1 MLLPLGA
8 LTAPHGTRSSVN
20 AGLLARARDR
30 ISFASISLST
40 PAIYRDSGRME
51 VLDQYG
57 RSFPHTQKWGS
68 PIGSPPAASHVM

>member
-51 VLDQYG
+51 VLDQYDEVF
-57 RSFPHTQKWGS
+57 RTRKNEDLQLVRRPL
-68 PIGSPPAASHVM
+68 PRML